1 MTSVLFAAVAA
12 GFILLFFV
20 DRSTYEY
27 VLGEDRLVENATA
40 ATLFIGA
47 GLFIWLAGRRRRA
60 RLPWL
65 APAGL
70 AVLLVLGALE
80 EISWGQ
86 RILGIQAP
94 AVFQQY
100 SDQREINLHGVAQRL
115 LMVRTKDVAALV
127 MIAYG
132 VVLPWLL
139 RTGRLQP
146 GGLLRQLV
154 IPPAFLS
161 LPFVIGALFM
171 IDLPTGREE
180 EIGEFLLSLCL
191 CLFGAHEVRAPV

>member
-1 MTSVLFAAVAA
+1 MAQALFIALAA
-12 GFILLFFV
+12 GFVLLFFV
-20 DRSTYEY
+20 DRSMYEY
-27 VLGEDRLVENATA
+27 VLGEDRLVESATA
-40 ATLFIGA
+40 AALFIGA
-47 GLFIWLAGRRRRA
+47 GLFIRLAGRRRRA

-65 APAGL
+65 FPATL

-86 RILGIQAP
+86 RMLGVATP
-94 AVFQQY
+94 ELFQQY
-100 SDQREINLHGVAQRL
+100 SDQGEINLHGVAQRL
-115 LMVRTKDVAALV
+115 LAVRTKDVAALA

-146 GGLLRQLV
+146 GALVRQLV
-154 IPPAFLS
+154 VPPAFLA
-161 LPFVIGALFM
+161 LPFVIGVLFM
-171 IDLPTGREE
+171 IDMPTGREE

-191 CLFGAHEVRAPV
+191 CVLGAHEVRALA

>member
-1 MTSVLFAAVAA
+1 MVQVLFIALAA
-12 GFILLFFV
+12 GFVLLFFV
-20 DRSTYEY
+20 DRSSYEY

-65 APAGL
+65 VPAGL
-70 AVLLVLGALE
+70 AALLLFGALE

-86 RILGIQAP
+86 RMLGVQSP
-94 AVFQQY
+94 ELFQQY
-100 SDQREINLHGVAQRL
+100 SDQGEINLHGVAQRL
-115 LMVRTKDVAALV
+115 LAVRTKDVAALV
-127 MIAYG
+127 MVAYG

-139 RTGRLQP
+139 RTGWLQP
-146 GGLLRQLV
+146 GVQRHLFV
-154 IPPAFLS
+154 PPAFLA

-191 CLFGAHEVRAPV
+191 CVFGAHEVRAPV

>member
-1 MTSVLFAAVAA
+1 MTSVLFAALAA

-115 LMVRTKDVAALV
+115 LVVRTKDVAALLMV
-127 MIAYG
+127 IYG
-132 VVLPWLL
+132 VVFPWMR
-139 RTGRLQP
+139 RTGRLP
-146 GGLLRQLV
+146 PRLERHLLV
-154 IPPAFLS
+154 PPAFLS
-161 LPFVIGALFM
+161 VPFVIGALFM

-191 CLFGAHEVRAPV
+191 CAFGAHEGRGAAV